1 MDEIVT
7 LDSGENDQ
15 FDPTGSDGGEVT
27 PTCSSP
33 TSDELTTNLDSQ
45 PAPVPI
51 PVYLQR
57 LMADYA
63 RQLRRAQG
71 DPGPDAGSSTITDG
85 TRSSITTTA
94 SPSGSAI
101 STAAAL
107 SRSPSTVP
115 SSASTELSPRSFSHL
130 SSSSS
135 ATSAGAATLPPLV
148 LPKPALDSIATVAAG
163 ATAAGVAS
171 GSVVASTSVVGTGT
185 APAAS
190 ATIYTPNRRLEDVYS
205 PPKQIAPEEDLLPP
219 DNFAMVSSFI
229 YRSSFPKKKNFPFLR
244 SLGLKSVL

>member
-1 MDEIVT
+1 MDEIEGRV
-7 LDSGENDQ
+7 LDG
-15 FDPTGSDGGEVT
+15 TGSDGGELT

-33 TSDELTTNLDSQ
+33 TSDELTINVDSI
-45 PAPVPI
+45 PDSAPL

-71 DPGPDAGSSTITDG
+71 DLGPDAASSTVTDG
-85 TRSSITTTA
+85 TRSSITITA
-94 SPSGSAI
+94 SPLGSAR
-101 STAAAL
+101 STGANL

-115 SSASTELSPRSFSHL
+115 SSASTELSPRSLSHL

-135 ATSAGAATLPPLV
+135 ATSSNGATVPPLV

-163 ATAAGVAS
+163 ATQAGVAS
-171 GSVVASTSVVGTGT
+171 GAVVASTSVAGTGMPSA
-185 APAAS
+185 AP